1 VHEHDAFPMLL
12 QEQEGE
18 SPWPWIVWRTG
29 RQGLSSQRA
38 FPRSRWTNAKILQV
52 LPVDCAV
59 SVTVQMIRATG
70 KCSNSAL
77 GHS

>member
-1 VHEHDAFPMLL
+1 M
-12 QEQEGE
+12 G
-18 SPWPWIVWRTG
+18 WIGSATATPRTKNKLSADEARRRTG

-52 LPVDCAV
+52 LPVDCVV

-70 KCSNSAL
+70 KCSNSAF